1 MLSYN
6 HYDIR
11 IHIVQIQS
19 ITFHRIKG
27 RRFEGSEFSRS
38 EFFRF
43 GGYEFS
49 RYGVWGEGG
58 SEFSRAELSRH
69 PYFISDYN
77 STSGPNINQEG

>member
-6 HYDIR
+6 DIR

-43 GGYEFS
+43 GGYELS
-49 RYGVWGEGG
+49 RYGVWVGG
-58 SEFSRAELSRH
+58 GGPSFLGLSFLDT
-69 PYFISDYN
+69 PISFQII
-77 STSGPNINQEG
+77 TVHQAQV

>member
-1 MLSYN
+1 MLSYD
-6 HYDIR
+6 DIR

-19 ITFHRIKG
+19 ITFHPIKW

-49 RYGVWGEGG
+49 RYGVGG
-58 SEFSRAELSRH
+58 GGASFLGLRAK
-69 PYFISDYN
+69 
-77 STSGPNINQEG
+77 G

>member
-6 HYDIR
+6 DIR

-19 ITFHRIKG
+19 ITFHPIKW
-27 RRFEGSEFSRS
+27 RRFEGS

-49 RYGVWGEGG
+49 RYGVEGGGGG
-58 SEFSRAELSRH
+58 SEFSRAE
-69 PYFISDYN
+69 
-77 STSGPNINQEG
+77 G